1 MRKVLIIK
9 QKIMTTYI
17 QTLQN
22 KAVRQAENKLSKHRE
37 LGTKSNLDVFQV
49 AELMD
54 TLKFSISEDE
64 NKASVFFSVNMN

>member
-1 MRKVLIIK
+1 MLIIK

-17 QTLQN
+17 QTLRN
-22 KAVRQAENKLSKHRE
+22 KSILQAQNKLSKHRE
-37 LGTKSNLDVFQV
+37 LGTKTNLDVFQV

-54 TLKFSISEDE
+54 TLKFSSMEDE

>member
-1 MRKVLIIK
+1 MLIIK

-17 QTLQN
+17 QTLRN
-22 KAVRQAENKLSKHRE
+22 KSIRQAQNKLSKHRE
-37 LGTKSNLDVFQV
+37 LGTKTNLDVFQV

-54 TLKFSISEDE
+54 TLKSSSMEDE